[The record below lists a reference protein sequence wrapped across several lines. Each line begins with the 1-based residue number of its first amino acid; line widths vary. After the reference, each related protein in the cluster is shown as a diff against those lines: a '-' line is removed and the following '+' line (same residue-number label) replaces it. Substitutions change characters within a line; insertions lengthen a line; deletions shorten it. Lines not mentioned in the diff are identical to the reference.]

1 MNNDLNKDKK
11 YILAL
16 DEGTTS
22 ARAILFDKNLAV
34 VAIAQNEFNQ
44 IYPKPGFVEQDPM
57 EIFAAQYSAMTECVA
72 KSGVDPKEI
81 AAIGIT
87 NQRETVV
94 CWDKISGKPLYN
106 AIVWQCRRTADYCD
120 ELING
125 GLEPLIRSKTGL
137 KIDAYF
143 SATKIKWLLE
153 NSPAVREKGKK
164 GELMAGTV
172 DSWLIYKLTNG
183 RVHATD
189 LTNAARTMLFNI
201 KTLSWDDELLK
212 LFGIDKNCLPEVK
225 LSGGFYGE
233 VNLMGATV
241 PITGVAGD
249 QQSAL
254 FGQGCFKKGDA
265 KNTYGTGCFL
275 LANAGEKF
283 IESKNGLITTLSVA
297 LNGEPACYA
306 LEGSVFVGGAV
317 VKWLRDEL
325 RFITDSKDSEY
336 FAKKVKSSGG
346 VYVVPSFQGL
356 GAPYW
361 DMRARGAILGLT
373 RGGGRDEI
381 IRAALESI
389 AYRTDDVI
397 KAMARD
403 MGEDIKTLKADGGAA
418 QNDFLMAFQADI
430 SDINV
435 VLPLSTEAT
444 ALGAAMIAGLT
455 VGFYESKDELIKKLS
470 VKKTYAPAMA
480 SVEREELL
488 KGWRAAVNAARAFKP

>member
-183 RVHATD
+183 KVHATD

-325 RFITDSKDSEY
+325 RFIDR
-336 FAKKVKSSGG
+336 KS
-346 VYVVPSFQGL
+346 VV
-356 GAPYW
+356 
-361 DMRARGAILGLT
+361 
-373 RGGGRDEI
+373 
-381 IRAALESI
+381 
-389 AYRTDDVI
+389 
-397 KAMARD
+397 
-403 MGEDIKTLKADGGAA
+403 
-418 QNDFLMAFQADI
+418 
-430 SDINV
+430 
-435 VLPLSTEAT
+435 
-444 ALGAAMIAGLT
+444 
-455 VGFYESKDELIKKLS
+455 
-470 VKKTYAPAMA
+470 
-480 SVEREELL
+480 
-488 KGWRAAVNAARAFKP
+488 

>member
-1 MNNDLNKDKK
+1 M
-11 YILAL
+11 
-16 DEGTTS
+16 
-22 ARAILFDKNLAV
+22 
-34 VAIAQNEFNQ
+34 
-44 IYPKPGFVEQDPM
+44 
-57 EIFAAQYSAMTECVA
+57 
-72 KSGVDPKEI
+72 
-81 AAIGIT
+81 
-87 NQRETVV
+87 
-94 CWDKISGKPLYN
+94 
-106 AIVWQCRRTADYCD
+106 
-120 ELING
+120 
-125 GLEPLIRSKTGL
+125 
-137 KIDAYF
+137 
-143 SATKIKWLLE
+143 
-153 NSPAVREKGKK
+153 
-164 GELMAGTV
+164 
-172 DSWLIYKLTNG
+172 
-183 RVHATD
+183 
-189 LTNAARTMLFNI
+189 
-201 KTLSWDDELLK
+201 
-212 LFGIDKNCLPEVK
+212 
-225 LSGGFYGE
+225 
-233 VNLMGATV
+233 
-241 PITGVAGD
+241 
-249 QQSAL
+249 
-254 FGQGCFKKGDA
+254 
-265 KNTYGTGCFL
+265 

-418 QNDFLMAFQADI
+418 QKDFLMAFQADI

-470 VKKTYAPAMA
+470 VKKTYAPAMD

>member
-1 MNNDLNKDKK
+1 MKK
-11 YILAL
+11 YVLAL

-22 ARAILFDKNLAV
+22 ARAILFDANLSV
-34 VAIAQNEFNQ
+34 VAVAQNEFNQ
-44 IYPKPGFVEQDPM
+44 IYPSPGWVEQDPM

-72 KSGVDPKEI
+72 KSGVSPKEI

-106 AIVWQCRRTADYCD
+106 AIVWQCKRTADYCD
-120 ELING
+120 ELINK

-153 NSPAVREKGKK
+153 NVPIVQEKAKK
-164 GELMAGTV
+164 GELMIGTV
-172 DSWLIYKLTNG
+172 DSWLVYKLTNG
-183 RVHATD
+183 KVHATD
-189 LTNAARTMLFNI
+189 LTNAARTMLYNI
-201 KTLSWDDELLK
+201 KTLSWDDELLA
-212 LFGIDKNCLPEVK
+212 LFDIDKKTLPEVK
-225 LSGGFYGE
+225 FSGEFFGE
-233 VNLMGATV
+233 VNLMGTNV

-254 FGQGCFKKGDA
+254 FGQGCFNKGDA

-275 LANAGEKF
+275 LANAGETF
-283 IESKNGLITTLSVA
+283 IESKNGLVTTLA
-297 LNGEPACYA
+297 ATLKGEAPQYA

-336 FAKKVKSSGG
+336 FARKAKSNGG

-373 RGGGRDEI
+373 RGGGRNEI

-397 KAMARD
+397 KAMSRD
-403 MGEDIKTLKADGGAA
+403 MGENIKSLKADGGAA
-418 QNDFLMAFQADI
+418 QNGFLTEFQADVSNLTVI
-430 SDINV
+430 VPS
-435 VLPLSTEAT
+435 STEAT
-444 ALGAAMIAGLT
+444 ALGVAMIAGLS
-455 VGFYESKDELIKKLS
+455 VGFYVDKKELITKFIS
-470 VKKTYAPAMA
+470 KKTYVPNMED
-480 SVEREELL
+480 SERKQLL
-488 KGWRAAVNAARAFKP
+488 EGWYAAVNATRAFK

>member
-1 MNNDLNKDKK
+1 MEDLKR

-22 ARAILFDKNLAV
+22 ARAILFDKNLCAV
-34 VAIAQNEFNQ
+34 AVAQNEFSQ
-44 IYPKPGFVEQDPM
+44 IYPRPGYVEQDPM

-81 AAIGIT
+81 ASVGIT

-94 CWDKISGKPLYN
+94 CWDKVSGKPLYN
-106 AIVWQCRRTADYCD
+106 AIVWQCKRTADYCD
-120 ELING
+120 KLIAD

-153 NSPAVREKGKK
+153 NVPIVRKKAEK
-164 GELMAGTV
+164 GELMVGTV
-172 DSWLIYKLTNG
+172 DSWLIYKLTG
-183 RVHATD
+183 GKSHVTD

-212 LFGIDKNCLPEVK
+212 LFGINKSVLPEVK
-225 LSGGFYGE
+225 LSGGLFGE
-233 VNLMGATV
+233 VDLMGARL

-254 FGQGCFKKGDA
+254 FGQGCFKKGEA

-275 LANAGEKF
+275 LANAGDKF
-283 IESKNGLITTLSVA
+283 IESENGLITTLA
-297 LNGEPACYA
+297 ATLDGEPPCYA
-306 LEGSVFVGGAV
+306 LEGSVFVGGAM

-325 RFITDSKDSEY
+325 RLISDSKDSEY
-336 FAKKVKSSGG
+336 FAAKIKSSGG

-361 DMRARGAILGLT
+361 DMHARGAIFGLT
-373 RGGGRDEI
+373 RGAGRNEI
-381 IRAALESI
+381 IRASLEGI
-389 AYRTDDVI
+389 AYRANDVI
-397 KAMARD
+397 RAMSCD

-418 QNDFLMAFQADI
+418 QNGFLMQFQADI
-430 SDINV
+430 SDLTV
-435 VLPLSTEAT
+435 VVPVSTEAT
-444 ALGAAMIAGLT
+444 ALGAAMIAGLA
-455 VGFYESKDELIKKLS
+455 VGFYESKFELIKKLT
-470 VKKTYAPAMA
+470 VKKTYAPKM
-480 SVEREELL
+480 SCGERENLL
-488 KGWRAAVNAARAFKP
+488 KGWRAAVTAARAFKPSV